1 MSQFQMDEEKILAIA
16 EKFGINADTVRD
28 LYKKYAD
35 LSMRMKDQFLAHV
48 MRSLEDYIRENCDA
62 PLFRITCKAST
73 NNPAIKG
80 TGCASYQKKLAF
92 NIVYDSQM
100 DAKQARVVI
109 AHELGH
115 LFAITVFNK
124 DYKEKH
130 EPLSSIFGIFTILD
144 KNDFYS
150 DKSKTIPF
158 QHKSWND
165 IVSDFSLLKNRADG
179 IENLS

>member
-1 MSQFQMDEEKILAIA
+1 MSQFLINDEKILKIA
-16 EKFGINADTVRD
+16 KTFNVSKETVQK
-28 LYKKYAD
+28 LHEEYSS
-35 LSMRMKDQFLAHV
+35 LNGRMKNQFLAHI
-48 MRSLEDYIRENCDA
+48 MRSLEEYIRENCNA
-62 PLFRITCKAST
+62 PLFRITCRAST

-80 TGCASYQKKLAF
+80 TGCASYKKNLAF

-130 EPLSSIFGIFTILD
+130 EPLSSIFGIFSILD
-144 KNDFYS
+144 KNDFYAE
-150 DKSKTIPF
+150 KTVPF
-158 QHKSWND
+158 QHKSWED
-165 IVSDFSLLKNRADG
+165 VIADFSLLKNRSEG
-179 IENLS
+179 KENIS